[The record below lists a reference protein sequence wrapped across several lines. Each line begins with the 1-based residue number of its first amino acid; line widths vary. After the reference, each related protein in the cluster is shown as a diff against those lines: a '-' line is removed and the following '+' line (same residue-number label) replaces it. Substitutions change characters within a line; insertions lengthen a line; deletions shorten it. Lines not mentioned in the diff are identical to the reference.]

1 MGIKQFSNPT
11 SGYVN
16 KFLRGINFD
25 STGTGPSAAPVSGP
39 DGNSGISAT
48 GGQISEFTA
57 PTGEVYKTHQFT
69 SSGSFVISSV
79 SGDGKVDWLVI
90 GGGGAGSTECSGGGG
105 AGGYRT
111 SLPEGPGGPSP
122 TAETQLTLSAATYPI
137 VIGAGGYGAGN
148 APGNGTGTYGGAGGE
163 AGQNGSS
170 GGNSGQSGG
179 GGGWGAAGGRGY
191 RGAFTSVQCQ
201 GGAAGKAIEDSGNS
215 YTLINSGTIYGA
227 TT

>member
-69 SSGSFVISSV
+69 TSGSFVISSV
-79 SGDGKVDWLVI
+79 APTGDGKIDFLVI
-90 GGGGAGSTECSGGGG
+90 GGGGAGASECSGGGG

-137 VIGAGGYGAGN
+137 IIGAGGRGSGN
-148 APGNGTGTYGGAGGE
+148 TPNDGTGTYGTAGGVSTFTN
-163 AGQNGSS
+163 ALP
-170 GGNSGQSGG
+170 GGTSITSEGG
-179 GGGWGAAGGRGY
+179 GGSIGY
-191 RGAFTSVQCQ
+191 RGPNSV
-201 GGAAGKAIEDSGNS
+201 S
-215 YTLINSGTIYGA
+215 YTHLRAHET
-227 TT
+227 